1 MCLNKF
7 HIKNPTR
14 RVSLHG
20 GQPAFLDVP
29 CNECAECMEAQRAL
43 WRFRSYYEIQQTLKN
58 GYVYYDTLTYSNE
71 HVPHISRFIDLPDN
85 VSDYMCFDS
94 NDWRGFLKR
103 LRSQLSYHY
112 KGVTFKYFLTSEYG
126 TDERYTHRPHYHIL
140 FFVDNSQT
148 DKPLH
153 PFDLSELVSSCWP
166 FGRTDGFPYKTAKY
180 VSENIFGYDVGFG
193 IHNSDADVLKVCNY
207 VSKYITKDSSFQKE
221 INSRL
226 ALLRPLLEADDFTAL
241 SRNIRQFHRQS
252 QGFGLYYITSLC
264 REEYQFIF
272 DNGACRIKDS
282 DSVVVTIP
290 LPLYYKR
297 KLFYNCNKRNDGTL
311 FWQPNNVGIDYLYNA
326 TIRNITKA
334 KKYYT
339 AIYINL
345 DSSFKEYINQLLAGR
360 SLEDFVI
367 YKQCYKNRFRE
378 FHSSLSLSDNEYNLF
393 DWLKTINESLMVN
406 TAPAGTY
413 VDIDVDADTFS
424 IGSIEDS
431 YNYDTP
437 LVNDINYSFYAKQ
450 NTFNQNSCSDFC
462 NFDRLDAFFEFT
474 QLHKRSNAQ
483 SKFEYFEDLTKKFK
497 LLYEQI

>member
-1 MCLNKF
+1 MCLKKL

-20 GQPAFLDVP
+20 GQPAFLDVQ
-29 CNECAECMEAQRAL
+29 CNQCAECMEAQRAL
-43 WRFRSYYEIQQTLKN
+43 WRFRSYYEIKHTLKN

-71 HVPHISRFIDLPDN
+71 YVPHISRFIDLPAN

-112 KGVTFKYFLTSEYG
+112 NGVSFKYFLTSEYG

-148 DKPLH
+148 DTPLH
-153 PFDLSELVSSCWP
+153 PFELSKLVSSCWP
-166 FGRTDGFPYKTAKY
+166 YGRTDGFPYKTAKY

-226 ALLRPLLEADDFTAL
+226 ALLRPLLETDDFTAL

-252 QGFGLYYITSLC
+252 QGFGLYYITSMC
-264 REEYQFIF
+264 REEYRFIC

-297 KLFYNCNKRNDGTL
+297 KLFYNCYKRNDGTL
-311 FWQPNNVGIDYLYNA
+311 FWQPNNAGIDYLYNA
-326 TIRNITKA
+326 TIRNIHKA
-334 KKYYT
+334 TDYYKT
-339 AIYINL
+339 IYINL
-345 DSSFKEYINQLLAGR
+345 DSSSQQYIQQLLAGR

-367 YKQCYKNRFRE
+367 YKQCYKNRFRD
-378 FHSSLSLSDNEYNLF
+378 FHSSLSLSDNEYNLY
-393 DWLKTINESLMVN
+393 DWLKTINESLLVN
-406 TAPAGTY
+406 TAPVGSY
-413 VDIDVDADTFS
+413 VDIDVDTDSFS
-424 IGSIEDS
+424 IGSINDALK
-431 YNYDTP
+431 YDIP
-437 LVNDINYSFYAKQ
+437 LVNDINYSVYAKQ
-450 NTFNQNSCSDFC
+450 NTFNQNTCADFR
-462 NFDRLDAFFEFT
+462 NFDKLDSFFEFT
-474 QLHKRSNAQ
+474 QLQKRSNAQ
-483 SKFEYFEDLTKKFK
+483 SKFDYIEDLTKKIK
-497 LLYEQI
+497 LLYEQ